1 MKHLI
6 QPRVQAIQLSGIRQF
21 FNLVSGRPG
30 LVSLTIGQPDFPTP
44 DHVKVAAQEAIA
56 ADFTT
61 YTANAGLLELRQAA
75 CQFVADKYGLRYSPD
90 EVIATV
96 GASQALDITFRTIL
110 EEGTEV
116 LLPAPVYPGYEPL
129 IRLCGAKPVYIDTRQ
144 NGFRLSAEL
153 IKPYLTDKTRCLVL
167 PYPSNPTGTT
177 LSSEALEAIAALMKG
192 RPIWIVSDEIYSE
205 LVYCGRHRSIA
216 EWLPEQ
222 TIVING
228 LSKSHSMTGWRIGL
242 VFAPSFVIEQM
253 VKVHQYSVSC
263 TSSISQKAAVEALTA
278 GKNDAEAMRAAYA
291 ERLEYAYNRLTAMG
305 LPVEKPD
312 GAFYLFP
319 SIAAFRMPSFDFA
332 LDVVEKAGVALVP
345 GSAFSEYGEGYVRL
359 SYAYSLDVLKEGL
372 DRLERYVHEKRNS
385 L

>member
-205 LVYCGRHRSIA
+205 LVYRGRHRSIA

-319 SIAAFRMPSFDFA
+319 SIAAFRTPSFDFA

>member
-1 MKHLI
+1 VKHLI

-21 FNLVSGRPG
+21 FNLVADRPG

-44 DHVKVAAQEAIA
+44 DHVKAAAQEAIA

-75 CQFVADKYGLRYSPD
+75 CQFVADKYGLRYTPD

-129 IRLCGAKPVYIDTRQ
+129 IRLCGAKPVYIDTRP

-153 IKPYLTDKTRCLVL
+153 IAPYLTEKTRCLVL
-167 PYPSNPTGTT
+167 PYPSNPTGTA
-177 LSSEALEAIAALMKG
+177 LSAEELENIASLLKG

-205 LVYCGRHRSIA
+205 LVYRGRHHSIA

-228 LSKSHSMTGWRIGL
+228 LSKSHSMTGWRIGF
-242 VFAPSFVIEQM
+242 VFAPAFAVEQM

-278 GKNDAEAMRAAYA
+278 GKHDAEAMRAAYA
-291 ERLEYAYNRLTAMG
+291 ERLEYAYHRLTAMG

-319 SIAAFRMPSFDFA
+319 SITAFGMSSFDFA
-332 LDVVEKAGVALVP
+332 LDVVENAGVALVP
-345 GSAFSEYGEGYVRL
+345 GSAFSEYGEGHVRL

-372 DRLERYVHEKRNS
+372 DRLERYIQTKRRRP
-385 L
+385 

>member
-21 FNLVSGRPG
+21 FNLVADRPG

-44 DHVKVAAQEAIA
+44 DHVKAAAQEAIA

-75 CQFVADKYGLRYSPD
+75 CQFVADKYGLRYTPD

-96 GASQALDITFRTIL
+96 GASQALDIAFRTIL

-129 IRLCGAKPVYIDTRQ
+129 IRLCGAKPVYIDTRP

-153 IKPYLTDKTRCLVL
+153 IAPYLTEKTRCLVL
-167 PYPSNPTGTT
+167 PYPSNPTGTA
-177 LSSEALEAIAALMKG
+177 LSAEELENIASLLKG

-205 LVYCGRHRSIA
+205 LVYHGRHHSIA

-228 LSKSHSMTGWRIGL
+228 LSKSHSMTGWRIGF
-242 VFAPSFVIEQM
+242 VFAPAFAVEQM

-278 GKNDAEAMRAAYA
+278 GKNDAEVMRAAYA
-291 ERLEYAYNRLTAMG
+291 ERLEYAYSRLTAMG

-319 SIAAFRMPSFDFA
+319 SIAAFGMSSFDFA
-332 LDVVEKAGVALVP
+332 LDVVENAGVALVP
-345 GSAFSEYGEGYVRL
+345 GSAFSEYGEGHVRL

-372 DRLERYVHEKRNS
+372 DRLERYIQTKRRRP
-385 L
+385 

>member
-21 FNLVSGRPG
+21 FNLVADRPG
-30 LVSLTIGQPDFPTP
+30 LISLTIGQPDFPTP
-44 DHVKVAAQEAIA
+44 DHVKAAAQEAIA

-75 CQFVADKYGLRYSPD
+75 CQFVADKYGLCYTPD

-96 GASQALDITFRTIL
+96 GASQALDVAFRTIL

-153 IKPYLTDKTRCLVL
+153 IAPYITDNTRCLVL
-167 PYPSNPTGTT
+167 PYPSNPTGTA
-177 LSSEALEAIAALMKG
+177 LSAKELENIASLLKG

-205 LVYCGRHRSIA
+205 LVYRGRHRSIA

-228 LSKSHSMTGWRIGL
+228 LSKSHSMTGWRIGF
-242 VFAPSFVIEQM
+242 VFAPAFAVEQM

-278 GKNDAEAMRAAYA
+278 GKHDAEAMRAAYA
-291 ERLEYAYNRLTAMG
+291 ERLEYAYSRLTAMG

-319 SIAAFRMPSFDFA
+319 SIAAFGMSSFDFA
-332 LDVVEKAGVALVP
+332 LDVVENAGVALVP
-345 GSAFSEYGEGYVRL
+345 GSAFSEYGEGHVRL

-372 DRLERYVHEKRNS
+372 DRLERYIQTKRRRP
-385 L
+385 

>member
-1 MKHLI
+1 VKHLI

-205 LVYCGRHRSIA
+205 LVYRGRHRSIA

-319 SIAAFRMPSFDFA
+319 SIAAFRTPSFDFA